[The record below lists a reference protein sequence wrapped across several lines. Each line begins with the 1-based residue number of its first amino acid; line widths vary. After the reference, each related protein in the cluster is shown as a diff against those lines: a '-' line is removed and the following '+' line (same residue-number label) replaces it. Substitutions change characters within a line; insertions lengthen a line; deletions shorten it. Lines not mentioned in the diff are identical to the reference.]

1 MRMIDMDTW
10 PRRKHFEVYNAY
22 DYPHFN
28 LCAPMDITIFYP
40 AVKDAEFSL
49 TVAITYILST
59 AANEIPEFR
68 YRARGKQ
75 VIEYEMV
82 HPSITVLTE
91 GDLFSFCTIEFE
103 QDFRHFAIRAQERID
118 QVKRNPTLEDEP
130 GQDDLLFMT
139 SIPWV
144 AFTTM
149 MHPIHMHPADSVP
162 RIAWGKIYGDGAS
175 LKMPLSVQ
183 GHHGLMDGLHAGR
196 YYEKVQEM
204 LNHPERILNAQ
215 MDHGV

>member
-1 MRMIDMDTW
+1 MRMIEMDTW
-10 PRRKHFEVYNAY
+10 HRRKHFEVYHAF

-28 LCAPMDITIFYP
+28 LCAPMDITHFYP
-40 AVKDAEFSL
+40 AVKDAEISL
-49 TVAITYILST
+49 TVAITYILAT
-59 AANEIPEFR
+59 VANEIQEFR
-68 YRARGKQ
+68 YRVRGEH
-75 VIEYEMV
+75 VIEHERV

-91 GDLFSFCTIEFE
+91 GDLFSFCTIEFV

-118 QVKRNPTLEDEP
+118 HVKRNPTLEDEP

-144 AFTTM
+144 AFTTI

-162 RIAWGKIYGDGAS
+162 RIAWGKIFGEESS

-183 GHHGLMDGLHAGR
+183 VHHGLVDGLHVGR
-196 YYEKVQEM
+196 YYEQVQAM
-204 LNHPERILNAQ
+204 LNTPEQTLL
-215 MDHGV
+215 M